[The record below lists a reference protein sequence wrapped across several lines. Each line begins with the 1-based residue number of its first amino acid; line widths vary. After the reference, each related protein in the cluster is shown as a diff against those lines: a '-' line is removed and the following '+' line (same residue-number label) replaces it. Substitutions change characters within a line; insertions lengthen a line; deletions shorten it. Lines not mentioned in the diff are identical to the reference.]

1 VAILGTFLQSIQGV
15 MTIIVMIAVGY
26 LLARWGWFNE
36 SSTKLIARLVTQI
49 ALPAYMIAT
58 ITKQFTADKL
68 LATLPGLRFPILNMA
83 ILFGHSFGVMRAL
96 NIKKGHR
103 GLFSSMFLNSNTVFI
118 GLPVNQALFGSSALP
133 YVLVYYMAN
142 TTIFWTLGVYLIQRD
157 GTGAAKFDLKQTLK
171 KIFSPPLLG
180 FMIGVLLVLGK
191 VHLWGFLMDDFSY
204 IGGLTVPL
212 SMIFIGISM
221 ATAGLSSMRFDRD
234 SIGILLGRFIFAP
247 VLMTLMLIPMSIPLE
262 MKQVFILQ
270 SAMPVMTNAPVVAK
284 LYGADADYAAVMVT
298 ETTLLSLIVIPILMV
313 IVQSSWIR

>member
-1 VAILGTFLQSIQGV
+1 MAIFLHSIQGV
-15 MTIIVMIAVGY
+15 VIIIVMIALGY
-26 LLARWGWFNE
+26 LLASWGWFSE
-36 SSTKLIARLVTQI
+36 DSTKLVARLVTQI

-58 ITKQFTADKL
+58 ITKDFTAQKL
-68 LATLPGLRFPILNMA
+68 LATLPGLRFPVLNMA
-83 ILFGHSFGVMRAL
+83 ILFGLSFGVMRAL
-96 NIKKGHR
+96 NIKKAHR

-118 GLPVNQALFGSSALP
+118 GLPVNEALFGNSALP

-157 GTGAAKFDLKQTLK
+157 GVSAAKFNLKQTLS

-180 FMIGVLLVLGK
+180 FMIGVVLVLLK
-191 VHLWGFLMDDFSY
+191 IQLPDFLMADFSY
-204 IGGLTVPL
+204 IGGMTVPL

-221 ATAGLSSMRFDRD
+221 ANAGLRSMRFDRD

-247 VLMTLMLIPMSIPLE
+247 VLMTLMLIPMSMPVE

-270 SAMPVMTNAPVVAK
+270 SAMPVMTNAPVVSK

-298 ETTLLSLIVIPILMV
+298 ETTLLSLIVIPILMM
-313 IVQSSWIR
+313 IVQSNLIH

>member
-1 VAILGTFLQSIQGV
+1 MQIFLHSIQGV
-15 MTIIVMIAVGY
+15 VIIIVMIAVGY
-26 LLARWGWFNE
+26 LLATWGWFNDD
-36 SSTKLIARLVTQI
+36 STKLVARLVTQI

-58 ITKQFTADKL
+58 ITKDFTAHKL

-83 ILFGHSFGVMRAL
+83 ILFGLSFGVMRAL
-96 NIKKGHR
+96 NIRKSHR

-118 GLPVNQALFGSSALP
+118 GLPINEALFGNSALP

-157 GTGAAKFDLKQTLK
+157 GVQATKFDWKQTVQ

-180 FMIGVLLVLGK
+180 FMIGVVLVL
-191 VHLWGFLMDDFSY
+191 LRLQLPDFLMQDFTY
-204 IGGLTVPL
+204 IGGMTVPL

-221 ATAGLSSMRFDRD
+221 ANAGLSSMRLNRD

-247 VLMTLMLIPMSIPLE
+247 VLMTLMLMPMALPVE

-298 ETTLLSLIVIPILMV
+298 ETTLLSLIVIPILMFV
-313 IVQSSWIR
+313 VQSNLIS

>member
-1 VAILGTFLQSIQGV
+1 MQVLTTFTHSIQGV

-26 LLARWGWFNE
+26 LLARWGWFSE
-36 SSTKLIARLVTQI
+36 DATKMIARLVTQI

-58 ITKQFTADKL
+58 ITQRFTAHKL
-68 LATLPGLRFPILNMA
+68 LATLPGLRFPVLNMA
-83 ILFGHSFGVMRAL
+83 ILFGLSFGVMRVL

-118 GLPVNQALFGSSALP
+118 GLPVNQALFGNSALP

-157 GTGAAKFDLKQTLK
+157 GEGSASFNLKQTLQ

-180 FMIGVLLVLGK
+180 FMIGVLLVLWDIK
-191 VHLWGFLMDDFSY
+191 LPKFLMSDFTY

-221 ATAGLSSMRFDRD
+221 AKAGLSSMRFDRD

-247 VLMTLMLIPMSIPLE
+247 VLMTLMLMPMSIPLE

-270 SAMPVMTNAPVVAK
+270 SAMPVMTNAPVVSK

-313 IVQSSWIR
+313 VVQSNIIN

>member
-1 VAILGTFLQSIQGV
+1 

-36 SSTKLIARLVTQI
+36 GATKLIARLVTQI

-58 ITKQFTADKL
+58 ITERFTAEKL
-68 LATLPGLRFPILNMA
+68 LATLPGLRFPVLNMA
-83 ILFGHSFGVMRAL
+83 ILFGLSFGVMRAL
-96 NIKKGHR
+96 NIKREHR

-118 GLPVNQALFGSSALP
+118 GLPVNEALFGPSALP

-157 GTGAAKFDLKQTLK
+157 GTGSGEFSLKRTLQK
-171 KIFSPPLLG
+171 VFSPPLLG
-180 FMIGVLLVLGK
+180 FMIGVVLVLFK
-191 VHLWGFLMDDFSY
+191 IKLPQFLMSDFSY
-204 IGGLTVPL
+204 IGGLTIPL

-221 ATAGLSSMRFDRD
+221 ANAGLSSMRFDRD

-247 VLMTLMLIPMSIPLE
+247 VLMTLMLIPMSIPVE

-270 SAMPVMTNAPVVAK
+270 SAMPVMTNAPVVSK

-313 IVQSSWIR
+313 IVQSNLIS